1 VIRIDDQQYWLYA
14 AVDPETNYL
23 LHTQVE
29 TMINNTLA
37 DRFSLI
43 SEINTI
49 PTTQRF
55 LLMDRPQFNEPVANM
70 TSISDTN
77 DMEIGTALNV
87 FFVK

>member
-87 FFVK
+87 SFVK